1 MEILSSSI
9 DISSTEFKQ
18 NSEYH
23 KQLAKELKE
32 RLARVREGG
41 GEKYRKRQEEQG
53 KLFVRERIE
62 RLLDPGSPFL
72 ELSAL
77 AAYDLYENEGKAS
90 ALSGRTSAS
99 ASDGESVAPG
109 AGIVTGIG
117 RVSDREVMIVANDAT
132 VKGGSYFPIT
142 VKKHLRAQQ
151 IAEENHLPCLYLVD
165 SGGAFLPL
173 QDEVFPDVNHFGRI
187 FYNQARM
194 SAKKIP
200 QIAAVMG
207 SCTAGGA
214 YVPAMSDEAII
225 VKGTG
230 TIFLGGP
237 PLVKAATGEDVT
249 AEELGG
255 ADVHTRLSGVAD
267 HFAEDDDHAIEI
279 LRGIVETL
287 TKEERGK
294 NWLFHLSSFPP
305 EEPLY
310 SPEEIYGILP
320 STFRETYD
328 VHEIIARLVDGSKFR
343 EFKARYGTTLVTG
356 FARIHGYPVGIIA
369 NNGVLFSESALKA
382 THFIEL
388 CDQRG
393 VPLVFLQNI
402 TGFMVGREA
411 EVGGIAKDGAKMV
424 HAVANTRVPKLTV
437 VIGGSFGA
445 GNYAMSGRA
454 YGSRFLWM
462 WPNARISVM
471 GGEQAANVLLTIKQD
486 QLAREGKPA
495 MSQEEANEFKR
506 PILEKYEN
514 EGNPYHSTARLWDD
528 GVIAPVD
535 TRQVLG
541 LALSVVLNSPV
552 DENNFGVFRM

>member
-1 MEILSSSI
+1 METLPTNINP
-9 DISSTEFKQ
+9 
-18 NSEYH
+18 NSEDFKTNSLH
-23 KQLAKELKE
+23 HHALANELKGRLAK
-32 RLARVREGG
+32 VREGG

-62 RLLDPGSPFL
+62 RLLDPNSPFL
-72 ELSAL
+72 EFSAL
-77 AAYDLYENEGKAS
+77 AATDLYDNEG
-90 ALSGRTSAS
+90 
-99 ASDGESVAPG
+99 PG

-117 RVSDREVMIVANDAT
+117 RVSNREVLIVANDAT
-132 VKGGSYFPIT
+132 VKGGSYFPMT

-237 PLVKAATGEDVT
+237 PLVKAATGEDVS
-249 AEELGG
+249 AEDLGG
-255 ADVHTRLSGVAD
+255 ADVHTRRSGVAD

-279 LRGIVETL
+279 LRSIVETL
-287 TKEERGK
+287 PPKVESGK
-294 NWLFHLSSFPP
+294 SSFYFPLSKP

-310 SPEEIYGILP
+310 PSEELYGILP
-320 STFRETYD
+320 ATFRETYD

-343 EFKARYGTTLVTG
+343 EFKARYGTTLVCG

-393 VPLVFLQNI
+393 NPLVFLQNI

-424 HAVANTRVPKLTV
+424 HAVATTRVPKLTV

-486 QLAREGKPA
+486 QLARENKPTMTKA
-495 MSQEEANEFKR
+495 EADEFKR
-506 PILEKYEN
+506 PILEKYEY
-514 EGNPYHSTARLWDD
+514 EGNPYYSTARLWDD
-528 GVIAPVD
+528 GVIDPVD

-552 DENNFGVFRM
+552 EEQGFGVFRM

>member
-1 MEILSSSI
+1 METLETSISPNDPQFLANKKHNLSLAHILR
-9 DISSTEFKQ
+9 
-18 NSEYH
+18 
-23 KQLAKELKE
+23 E
-32 RLARVREGG
+32 RLAIIRAGG

-62 RLLDPGSPFL
+62 RLLDPGASFL

-77 AAYDLYENEGKAS
+77 AAHGMYDLE
-90 ALSGRTSAS
+90 
-99 ASDGESVAPG
+99 APG

-117 RVSDREVMIVANDAT
+117 RVSNREVMIVANDAT
-132 VKGGSYFPIT
+132 VKGGSYFPMT

-267 HFAEDDDHAIEI
+267 HFAEDDDHAIQI
-279 LRGIVETL
+279 LRDIVETL

-294 NWLFHLSSFPP
+294 IWLFHLSSFPP
-305 EEPLY
+305 EETLY
-310 SPEEIYGILP
+310 PVEEIYGILP
-320 STFRETYD
+320 ATFRETYD
-328 VHEIIARLVDGSKFR
+328 VREIIARLVDGSKFR
-343 EFKARYGTTLVTG
+343 EFKARYGTTLVCG

-393 VPLVFLQNI
+393 IPLVFLQNI

-486 QLAREGKPA
+486 QLAREGKLA
-495 MSQEEANEFKR
+495 MSQAEADEFKR

-528 GVIAPVD
+528 GVIDPVD

-541 LALSVVLNSPV
+541 LALSVVLSAPV
-552 DENNFGVFRM
+552 EEQGFGVFRM